1 MQRETVTRW
10 IEGYERAWR
19 TPGTSTLAE
28 LFAPDAT
35 YRTAPFERPH
45 VGLAG
50 IAELWEAEREGLDE
64 TFEMTSELIA
74 ADGAT
79 AVVRVEVFYGSPISR
94 HYRDIWIMRFNDAGQ
109 CTEFEEW
116 PFWPGDRDG
125 GFAGGP
131 TT

>member
-1 MQRETVTRW
+1 VQRETVTRW

-19 TPGTSTLAE
+19 TPGTNALAE

-50 IAELWEAEREGLDE
+50 ISELWEAEREGPDE
-64 TFEMTSELIA
+64 VFEMTSELIA

-79 AVVRVEVFYGSPISR
+79 AVVRVEVLYGAPISR
-94 HYRDIWIMRFNDAGQ
+94 HYRDIWIMRFNGAGL

-116 PFWPGDRDG
+116 PFWPRDRDG

-131 TT
+131 PA